1 MFCVE
6 TWERKKYLNLK
17 KIFVVHFV
25 VVVVATLILL
35 WCIGLISIDDP
46 IACLSFLFLFLFS
59 LFVFLFFFTFTGMFA
74 FSICA
79 CVCVFCLYLCVY
91 VSYVNVFVCVY
102 LFSLSMFR
110 MEKNNFSNFH
120 FFVSHFLSSTQKVR
134 DWKQSKCSIRR
145 SMSKPMT

>member
-46 IACLSFLFLFLFS
+46 IACLRFLFLFLFLFS
-59 LFVFLFFFTFTGMFA
+59 LYVFMFTGMFV

-79 CVCVFCLYLCVY
+79 YVYVFCLYLCVY
-91 VSYVNVFVCVY
+91 VYMFTFSVCVY
-102 LFSLSMFR
+102 VSYG
-110 MEKNNFSNFH
+110 KNNFSNFH
-120 FFVSHFLSSTQKVR
+120 FFVSHFLSSIQKVR